1 MFYSFLEKPFREIM
15 HSNPVLIKYESILI
29 AYMVVYI
36 VLGTIFN
43 VISFTIFYKY
53 YNNYASA
60 LIFLSLS
67 LVNLLS
73 SLVIVP
79 LDLARE
85 LQHFS
90 NLLCPLSVFL
100 RYFCD
105 IEINILISLLAI
117 ERYLSINSIT
127 EHDEINLF
135 NKINIKYNPKLVLI
149 LSVLVSALLAAISIN
164 FIHTNQ
170 NQRCEDN
177 ENILGFKISLVALFG
192 INLCFLTYIC
202 VKLYI
207 IVHKCRIRVAVPKN
221 SSLLNTIQTEINSSD
236 NFKAPNLGVASN
248 LVSNFKQIRQDLDL
262 ARIFFA
268 VILIRNYYIISLNEI
283 NNLYSI

>member
-1 MFYSFLEKPFREIM
+1 M
-15 HSNPVLIKYESILI
+15 
-29 AYMVVYI
+29 
-36 VLGTIFN
+36 
-43 VISFTIFYKY
+43 
-53 YNNYASA
+53 
-60 LIFLSLS
+60 
-67 LVNLLS
+67 
-73 SLVIVP
+73 
-79 LDLARE
+79 
-85 LQHFS
+85 
-90 NLLCPLSVFL
+90 
-100 RYFCD
+100 
-105 IEINILISLLAI
+105 
-117 ERYLSINSIT
+117 
-127 EHDEINLF
+127 
-135 NKINIKYNPKLVLI
+135 
-149 LSVLVSALLAAISIN
+149 VSALLAAISIN

-268 VILIRNYYIISLNEI
+268 VIFI
-283 NNLYSI
+283 